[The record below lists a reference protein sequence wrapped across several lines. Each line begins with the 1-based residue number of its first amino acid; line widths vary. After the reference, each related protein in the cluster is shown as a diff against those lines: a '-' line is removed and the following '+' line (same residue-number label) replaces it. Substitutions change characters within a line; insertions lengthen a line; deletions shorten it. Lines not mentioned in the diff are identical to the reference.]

1 MGNFWFLT
9 PLEGNISLGRADSQA
24 LKSLLSHKEHCPFS
38 FMFVIY
44 TFPRF
49 HFYRMLIL
57 KGFNIED
64 ILLHH
69 KENPQVQMTSFFF
82 FYSLVC
88 ACTQSDDCN
97 LSHTVKPRLAKDHL
111 KRNVA
116 VPIIFPFT
124 RDLRYLL

>member
-1 MGNFWFLT
+1 MGNFGFLA

-24 LKSLLSHKEHCPFS
+24 LKSLLSHKEQCPFS

-82 FYSLVC
+82 TVLC
-88 ACTQSDDCN
+88 APAHTQSDDCN

-116 VPIIFPFT
+116 VHIIFPFI